1 MLFCTR
7 LYACSR
13 AQLRVEWVDFDF
25 DGPGIARFAFRP
37 IVAFRVKTAVS
48 TQRRDSGR
56 VAAAVFGR
64 RSDSRRPRFL
74 PSHPICGIALEP
86 RTCTRTY
93 TAYTRQLRARCK
105 QSALAG
111 EWKIYFFQVV
121 VPQRL
126 ATRVKT
132 GKICCKSL
140 QINDLARC
148 SILRHFG
155 LGRGPIDA
163 TGQKNGLAPADKARA
178 GPKHHLLIRSKR
190 CLLLL

>member
-37 IVAFRVKTAVS
+37 IVAFRVKTAVA
-48 TQRRDSGR
+48 TQAARFWPRRRGR
-56 VAAAVFGR
+56 FRPTVRFRSAALFAGFT
-64 RSDSRRPRFL
+64 PL
-74 PSHPICGIALEP
+74 LIALEP
-86 RTCTRTY
+86 RTHTRTY
-93 TAYTRQLRARCK
+93 TCEHAAARARCK

-132 GKICCKSL
+132 GKIFCKSL

-155 LGRGPIDA
+155 LGRGRIDF
-163 TGQKNGLAPADKARA
+163 LPPAKKPGGSQD
-178 GPKHHLLIRSKR
+178 SQS
-190 CLLLL
+190 